1 MATAFFN
8 MKRAG
13 LASMWFPAAM
23 VLLLL
28 LSVPGVVLLALNL
41 IGWENAVNEWM
52 QTRWSLSYHIPIPR
66 WASLLLVLAPFLII
80 LLYFLKLKRKP
91 LQVPSTFLWRKS
103 IEDLHVNSLFQ
114 WLRDNVLLLIQLL
127 IVLIVIYA
135 VLGFQVHAHTG
146 SGHYYIIMVDNS
158 ASMAV
163 ADVLPT
169 RLEAAK
175 RAAVNEIDG
184 HLEGDVGMVIEF
196 NSRAKILQP
205 YTTDR
210 NLLRVAVQG
219 IQQTQRSTHVEEAL
233 GLADSLANPRQTA
246 DDMAV
251 RPANPIP
258 GQERT
263 YVAAEGIAADVHLFS
278 DGRFPD
284 VPEFSAGR
292 LNLNYH
298 RIGKAGPEV
307 DNVAIVAFNATRD
320 EQNSGKVRVFVRVVN
335 YRQQEVE
342 GKVRL
347 EVRVQDQPDF
357 KLYDKQTNPPTI
369 PARKVSA
376 GDPDKNEPPS
386 DIPGDGIAT
395 FELNDMDEATT
406 VTLHAQLVGVKD
418 AFPLDDEA
426 WLVLGMVRKARIA
439 IVAPGTVVG
448 ADGKLITPGNDI
460 LNDFFGQDV
469 VEKVATIT
477 YLRPEDLGSEADY
490 RRPAR
495 NGAFDL
501 VIFDRC
507 APASVDEMP
516 LGNTFFIDSVPPPW
530 KRADMPPLEDTIIRN
545 PASKHP
551 IMRHLTALDE
561 IAVFEAFRF
570 PLDDPRVSPR
580 TPRLLE
586 TGKDTAVLLA
596 LSRQSFTDLV
606 MTFPLINDKGK
617 GTTTWNLKLSFPVF
631 LRNVMYALG
640 NVSDTAAEETIQPGE
655 LKTLRPD
662 VVVDKIEVLAPADAK
677 PDEVKKSPQGDFSYK
692 GTERVGVYRAKWK
705 DGERSFAVNLLDPE
719 ESNLQPRDEVT
730 FGSTRLK
737 ANETKGQV
745 HDTWKW
751 GAVGALALLL
761 LEWALYYRRIFT

>member
-1 MATAFFN
+1 MARSYFEI
-8 MKRAG
+8 KPG

-23 VLLLL
+23 LLLLL
-28 LSVPGVVLLALNL
+28 LSIPGVILLALNL
-41 IGWENAVNEWM
+41 VGLENDVNEWLNAHL
-52 QTRWSLSYHIPIPR
+52 SLTYHIPIPR

-114 WLRDNVLLLIQLL
+114 WLRDNVLLLLQLL
-127 IVLIVIYA
+127 VVLVVIYS
-135 VLGFQVHAHTG
+135 VLGFQLHKQTG
-146 SGHYYIIMVDNS
+146 SGHYYILMVDNS

-163 ADVLPT
+163 ADVSPN

-175 RAAVNEIDG
+175 RAAINEIDG
-184 HLEGDVGMVIEF
+184 HDDGDVGMVIEF

-210 NLLRVAVQG
+210 NLLRVAVNS
-219 IQQTQRSTHVEEAL
+219 IQQTQHTTRVEEAL

-246 DDMAV
+246 DDMNV
-251 RPANPIP
+251 RPPNPVP

-298 RIGKAGPEV
+298 RIGKPGPDV
-307 DNVAIVAFNATRD
+307 DNLAIVAFNATRD
-320 EQNSGKVRVFVRVVN
+320 EQTSTKVQVFVRVAN
-335 YRQQEVE
+335 YRQQEAE

-347 EVRVQDQPDF
+347 EVRVADQDDF
-357 KLYDKQTNPPTI
+357 KLYEKTTEPKNL
-369 PARKVSA
+369 PARTFNP
-376 GDPDKNEPPS
+376 GDPEKNEPPADVPGGGVVTFDLT
-386 DIPGDGIAT
+386 DIG
-395 FELNDMDEATT
+395 EAST
-406 VTLHAQLVGVKD
+406 VTMHAKLVGNQD

-426 WLVLGMVRKARIA
+426 WLVMGMVRKARVA
-439 IVAPGTVVG
+439 IVT
-448 ADGKLITPGNDI
+448 KGNPI
-460 LNDFFGQDV
+460 LSDFFDQEAV
-469 VEKVATIT
+469 AKVATIT
-477 YLRPEDLGSEADY
+477 YLKPDDLKSEAAY
-490 RRPAR
+490 LKPAR
-495 NGAFDL
+495 NGGFDL

-507 APASVDEMP
+507 APETEADLP
-516 LGNTFFIDSVPPPW
+516 LGNTFFIDSVPPPF
-530 KRADMPPLEDTIIRN
+530 KRADLPPLEDTVIRN
-545 PASKHP
+545 PAMKHP
-551 IMRHLTALDE
+551 LMRHLTALDE

-570 PLDDPRVSPR
+570 PLDDQRVSPR

-606 MTFPLINDKGK
+606 MTFPLVNDQGK
-617 GTTTWNLKLSFPVF
+617 WATTWNLKLSFPVF
-631 LRNVMYALG
+631 LRNVTYTLG

-662 VVVDKIEVLAPADAK
+662 TVVNTIDVFAPAAVK
-677 PDEVKKSPQGDFSYK
+677 PAEVKKSPQGDFGFK
-692 GTERVGVYRAKWK
+692 DTEKVGVYRARW
-705 DGERSFAVNLLDPE
+705 DGGERDFAVNLLDPE

-730 FGSTRLK
+730 IGNTKLKENATR
-737 ANETKGQV
+737 GQV

-751 GAVGALALLL
+751 GVVGALALLL